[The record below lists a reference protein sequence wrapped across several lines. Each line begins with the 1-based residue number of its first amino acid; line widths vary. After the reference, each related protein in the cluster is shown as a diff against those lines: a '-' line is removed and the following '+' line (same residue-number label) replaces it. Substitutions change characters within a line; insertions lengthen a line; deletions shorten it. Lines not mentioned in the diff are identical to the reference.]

1 MRTTSDFDDCLLRE
15 AKKRA
20 AETGQ
25 TLTALIERSLRAD
38 LQPKAGRE
46 REYRLELLVKHG
58 RPVPGIN
65 WDDRDSIY
73 ERMDGRS

>member
-1 MRTTSDFDDCLLRE
+1 MRTTLNFDERLLRE
-15 AKKRA
+15 AKKHA

-25 TLTALIERSLRAD
+25 TLTALIERSLRAY
-38 LQPKAGRE
+38 LQPKADRGTK
-46 REYRLELLVKHG
+46 YRLKLLIKKG

-65 WDDRDSIY
+65 WDDRDAIY

>member
-1 MRTTSDFDDCLLRE
+1 MRTTLNFDDRLLRL

-20 AETGQ
+20 VELGV
-25 TLTALIERSLRAD
+25 TLTALIERSLREY
-38 LQPKAGRE
+38 LQPKAHRRE
-46 REYRLELLVKHG
+46 KYRLELLVKKG

-73 ERMDGRS
+73 ERMEGRS